1 MRATTAEV
9 FCVVALSVQGIGG
22 NHGVPD
28 VDRVQQHAEP
38 GDLIGLR
45 AHAGLAQHRA
55 VSVVKRSEQVRG
67 ILAAATGAAVTV
79 APNVKYGIP
88 CVR

>member
-1 MRATTAEV
+1 M
-9 FCVVALSVQGIGG
+9 VALSVQGIGG